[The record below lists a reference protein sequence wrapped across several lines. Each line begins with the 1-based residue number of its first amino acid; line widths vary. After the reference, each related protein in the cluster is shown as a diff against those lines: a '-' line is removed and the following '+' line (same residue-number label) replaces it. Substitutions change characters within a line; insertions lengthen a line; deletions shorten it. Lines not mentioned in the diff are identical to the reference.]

1 MLKNVRL
8 KEVRKNEQHTVR
20 YEREGGREGEGGD
33 RSDNMSREVS
43 RAQSRLS
50 PASQGHWTL
59 RAWDETNNNNT
70 P

>member
-1 MLKNVRL
+1 MRWR
-8 KEVRKNEQHTVR
+8 E
-20 YEREGGREGEGGD
+20 EGGREGEGGD